1 MRDSFSL
8 RINKII
14 ADRAGHRCSNPV
26 CRRATSKAHPNDPEL
41 SVNLGIAAHI
51 TAASPNGPRYDQR
64 LTTDERKSASNGIW
78 VCTRCSKEID
88 SAESAY
94 SVDLLRRWKK
104 DIEVA
109 TARDT
114 VATPDEIAIIISEIE
129 DVNARIMDFIS
140 EWQYNDPSYNFDF
153 KDFEKSTREMI
164 SYSNQRRNSY
174 TREIE
179 PKLDKIRKKSKNI
192 LGDIETLNNHLWDYS
207 STNYISMREMANLLN
222 ELREYLLLR

>member
-8 RINKII
+8 RITKII

-114 VATPDEIAIIISEIE
+114 VEIE
-129 DVNARIMDFIS
+129 AGKLQAYEYQNVLQDAFEVIFSDQLFRKRSEVKVNEGRKRIDVVF
-140 EWQYNDPSYNFDF
+140 
-153 KDFEKSTREMI
+153 
-164 SYSNQRRNSY
+164 SNESKHGFFLW
-174 TREIE
+174 I
-179 PKLDKIRKKSKNI
+179 KK
-192 LGDIETLNNHLWDYS
+192 
-207 STNYISMREMANLLN
+207 
-222 ELREYLLLR
+222 